1 MLLIG
6 DKIQEYRK
14 AANLTQEE
22 FAAKVGVTR
31 QAVSKWELDKAYPDL
46 DKLADICEILH
57 VSITEFLYG
66 REESASGEGR
76 TESAAEPAGR
86 ARGKSSRLRLYSMAV
101 LLGGAFVF
109 CAVVLAVFLM
119 RYPRPKDDGLLEQAR
134 VERVYRQYTKADLGI
149 YDDVGR
155 KVVRTLWLD
164 ADGIRQGDYI
174 ECYTNGEQDGIF
186 YDYNI
191 GTLAVFLVLTLLF
204 LLLFLL
210 CMGEISCA
218 APVRTPGE
226 RKGKEQS

>member
-6 DKIQEYRK
+6 DKIQEYRR

-66 REESASGEGR
+66 REEAAPGEEQA
-76 TESAAEPAGR
+76 ESAERTRGR
-86 ARGKSSRLRLYSMAV
+86 SSRLRLYSMAV

-119 RYPRPKDDGLLEQAR
+119 RYPRSKDNDLLEQAK

-174 ECYTNGEQDGIF
+174 ECYTNEEQNGIF

-191 GTLAVFLVLTLLF
+191 GTLAAFLVLTLLF

-210 CMGEISCA
+210 CIGEISCA
-218 APVRTPGE
+218 AKVRMTNE
-226 RKGKEQS
+226 RKGKEKS